1 MKSDSLK
8 IGTQNAPHRAL
19 YHALGLTEEEIE
31 RPLVGIV
38 SSYNEIVPGHMN
50 IDKIVDAV
58 KIGVAMAGGTPIVF
72 PAIAV
77 CDGIAMGHTGMKYSL
92 VTRDLIADS
101 TEAMALAH
109 GFDALVMVPNC
120 DKNVPGLLMAAA
132 RLNVPTVFVSGGP
145 MLAGHVDGAKTSFSS
160 ISEAVGEFNAGKI
173 TEEKL
178 REYAHLIVSVG
189 LNLQKGQTLILSSP
203 VECAPFARLCVSAAY
218 DLGAGE
224 VVLNW
229 TDDCIT
235 RERFLRAQDAAF
247 EMPRPW
253 RRAFFTDYANE
264 GAAYLRIDA
273 EDPETLLGVSPARLV
288 AAQRTSSAER
298 ETFDRLQMANGFPWC
313 VAGAPIAAWAR
324 KVFPDRSEGD
334 AVAALWDAILKTV
347 RVTGDGNAEARWR
360 EHIALLTARK
370 EKLNALRF
378 KSLHYTNS
386 LGTDLTIALPDD
398 HLWAAGNSET
408 PAGVGFVANLPT
420 EEIFTAPL
428 KTGVNGT
435 VCAALPLVN
444 NGSIIEDIRFTVR
457 EGRIVEAKASRGED
471 VLNAAIAV
479 DDGARYFGEV
489 ALVPYDS
496 PISNQKI
503 LFYNTLFDEN
513 AACHL
518 AFGEAYPEC
527 VEGGEAMS
535 KEELKAAGLNDSNT
549 HVDFM
554 VGTADLSIIGTTKDG
569 REIPV
574 FVNGNFAL

>member
-1 MKSDSLK
+1 M
-8 IGTQNAPHRAL
+8 
-19 YHALGLTEEEIE
+19 
-31 RPLVGIV
+31 
-38 SSYNEIVPGHMN
+38 
-50 IDKIVDAV
+50 
-58 KIGVAMAGGTPIVF
+58 
-72 PAIAV
+72 
-77 CDGIAMGHTGMKYSL
+77 
-92 VTRDLIADS
+92 
-101 TEAMALAH
+101 
-109 GFDALVMVPNC
+109 
-120 DKNVPGLLMAAA
+120 
-132 RLNVPTVFVSGGP
+132 
-145 MLAGHVDGAKTSFSS
+145 
-160 ISEAVGEFNAGKI
+160 
-173 TEEKL
+173 EEKL

-408 PAGVGFVANLPT
+408 PAGVSELLFH
-420 EEIFTAPL
+420 
-428 KTGVNGT
+428 
-435 VCAALPLVN
+435 
-444 NGSIIEDIRFTVR
+444 
-457 EGRIVEAKASRGED
+457 GRGR
-471 VLNAAIAV
+471 N
-479 DDGARYFGEV
+479 
-489 ALVPYDS
+489 
-496 PISNQKI
+496 
-503 LFYNTLFDEN
+503 EN
-513 AACHL
+513 ALLPVTSFPVKSEGAVAKNSLSHGFAAPAPSRREPDMTVSC
-518 AFGEAYPEC
+518 EASLI
-527 VEGGEAMS
+527 EGGGIA
-535 KEELKAAGLNDSNT
+535 
-549 HVDFM
+549 
-554 VGTADLSIIGTTKDG
+554 
-569 REIPV
+569 
-574 FVNGNFAL
+574 

>member
-1 MKSDSLK
+1 MD
-8 IGTQNAPHRAL
+8 T
-19 YHALGLTEEEIE
+19 
-31 RPLVGIV
+31 
-38 SSYNEIVPGHMN
+38 
-50 IDKIVDAV
+50 
-58 KIGVAMAGGTPIVF
+58 
-72 PAIAV
+72 
-77 CDGIAMGHTGMKYSL
+77 
-92 VTRDLIADS
+92 
-101 TEAMALAH
+101 
-109 GFDALVMVPNC
+109 
-120 DKNVPGLLMAAA
+120 
-132 RLNVPTVFVSGGP
+132 
-145 MLAGHVDGAKTSFSS
+145 
-160 ISEAVGEFNAGKI
+160 
-173 TEEKL
+173 KL
-178 REYAHLIVSVG
+178 QEYAKLLIEVG
-189 LNLQKGQTLILSSP
+189 LNVQKGQTLIISSP
-203 VECAPFARLCVSAAY
+203 VECASFARLCADAAY
-218 DLGAGE
+218 DAGCRE
-224 VVLNW
+224 VIMNW
-229 TDDCIT
+229 SDDYLS
-235 RERFLRAQDAAF
+235 RQKFLRADASVF
-247 EMPRPW
+247 DDTPEW
-253 RRAFFTDYANE
+253 REKFFTSYAE
-264 GAAYLRIDA
+264 MGAAYLAIA
-273 EDPETLLGVSPARLV
+273 ASDPETLKGVDPDRLV
-288 AAQRTSSAER
+288 RSQKSGSVLRK
-298 ETFDRLQMANGFPWC
+298 TFDRLQMANGFPWC

-386 LGTDLTIALPDD
+386 LGTDLTIELPDD

-496 PISNQKI
+496 PIRSSGL
-503 LFYNTLFDEN
+503 LFYNTLYDEN
-513 AACHL
+513 ASCHL

-527 VEGGEAMS
+527 IAGGERMTR
-535 KEELKAAGLNDSNT
+535 EELNAHGLNHSLT

-554 VGTADLSIIGTTKDG
+554 VGTADLSITGTTHDG
-569 REIPV
+569 RELPV
-574 FVNGNFAL
+574 FRSGNFAL

>member
-1 MKSDSLK
+1 MD
-8 IGTQNAPHRAL
+8 T
-19 YHALGLTEEEIE
+19 
-31 RPLVGIV
+31 
-38 SSYNEIVPGHMN
+38 
-50 IDKIVDAV
+50 
-58 KIGVAMAGGTPIVF
+58 
-72 PAIAV
+72 
-77 CDGIAMGHTGMKYSL
+77 
-92 VTRDLIADS
+92 
-101 TEAMALAH
+101 
-109 GFDALVMVPNC
+109 
-120 DKNVPGLLMAAA
+120 
-132 RLNVPTVFVSGGP
+132 
-145 MLAGHVDGAKTSFSS
+145 
-160 ISEAVGEFNAGKI
+160 
-173 TEEKL
+173 KL
-178 REYAHLIVSVG
+178 QEYAKLLIEVG
-189 LNLQKGQTLILSSP
+189 LNVQKGQTLIISSP
-203 VECAPFARLCVSAAY
+203 VECASFARLCADAAY
-218 DLGAGE
+218 DAGCRE
-224 VVLNW
+224 VIMNW
-229 TDDCIT
+229 SDDYLS
-235 RERFLRAQDAAF
+235 RQKFLRADASVF
-247 EMPRPW
+247 DDTPEW
-253 RRAFFTDYANE
+253 REKFFTSYAE
-264 GAAYLRIDA
+264 MGAAYLAIA
-273 EDPETLLGVSPARLV
+273 ASDPETLKGVDPDRLV
-288 AAQRTSSAER
+288 RSQKSGSVLRK
-298 ETFDRLQMANGFPWC
+298 TFDRLQMANGFPWC

-496 PISNQKI
+496 PIRSSGL
-503 LFYNTLFDEN
+503 LFYNTLYDEN
-513 AACHL
+513 ASCHL

-527 VEGGEAMS
+527 IAGGERMTR
-535 KEELKAAGLNDSNT
+535 EELNAHGLNHSLT

-554 VGTADLSIIGTTKDG
+554 VGTADLSITGTTHDG
-569 REIPV
+569 RELPV
-574 FVNGNFAL
+574 FRSGNFAL

>member
-1 MKSDSLK
+1 M
-8 IGTQNAPHRAL
+8 
-19 YHALGLTEEEIE
+19 
-31 RPLVGIV
+31 
-38 SSYNEIVPGHMN
+38 
-50 IDKIVDAV
+50 
-58 KIGVAMAGGTPIVF
+58 
-72 PAIAV
+72 
-77 CDGIAMGHTGMKYSL
+77 
-92 VTRDLIADS
+92 
-101 TEAMALAH
+101 
-109 GFDALVMVPNC
+109 
-120 DKNVPGLLMAAA
+120 
-132 RLNVPTVFVSGGP
+132 
-145 MLAGHVDGAKTSFSS
+145 
-160 ISEAVGEFNAGKI
+160 
-173 TEEKL
+173 EEKL

-273 EDPETLLGVSPARLV
+273 EDPETLLAYRPRGSSPRSAPRPPSARPLTGSRW
-288 AAQRTSSAER
+288 RTAFRGASR
-298 ETFDRLQMANGFPWC
+298 
-313 VAGAPIAAWAR
+313 GAPIAAWAR
-324 KVFPDRSEGD
+324 KVFPNRSEGD

-457 EGRIVEAKASRGED
+457 EGRIVEARASRGED

-496 PISNQKI
+496 PIRSSGL
-503 LFYNTLFDEN
+503 LFYNTLYDEN
-513 AACHL
+513 ASCHL

-527 VEGGEAMS
+527 IAGGERMTR
-535 KEELKAAGLNDSNT
+535 EELDAHGLNHSLT

-554 VGTADLSIIGTTKDG
+554 VGTADLSITGTTHDG
-569 REIPV
+569 RELPV
-574 FVNGNFAL
+574 FRSGNFAL

>member
-1 MKSDSLK
+1 M
-8 IGTQNAPHRAL
+8 
-19 YHALGLTEEEIE
+19 
-31 RPLVGIV
+31 
-38 SSYNEIVPGHMN
+38 
-50 IDKIVDAV
+50 
-58 KIGVAMAGGTPIVF
+58 
-72 PAIAV
+72 
-77 CDGIAMGHTGMKYSL
+77 
-92 VTRDLIADS
+92 
-101 TEAMALAH
+101 
-109 GFDALVMVPNC
+109 
-120 DKNVPGLLMAAA
+120 
-132 RLNVPTVFVSGGP
+132 
-145 MLAGHVDGAKTSFSS
+145 
-160 ISEAVGEFNAGKI
+160 
-173 TEEKL
+173 EEKL

-203 VECAPFARLCVSAAY
+203 VECAPFARLCASAAY

-229 TDDCIT
+229 TDDYIT

-247 EMPRPW
+247 ETPRPW

-428 KTGVNGT
+428 RTGINGT

-496 PISNQKI
+496 PIRQSGL

-518 AFGEAYPEC
+518 ALGAGFADTINDFEHRTLEEC
-527 VEGGEAMS
+527 RALGV
-535 KEELKAAGLNDSNT
+535 NDSMI
-549 HVDFM
+549 HEDFM
-554 VGTADLSIIGTTKDG
+554 IGSQDMDIDGLCEDG
-569 REIPV
+569 RVVPI
-574 FVNGNFAL
+574 FRKGNWAF

>member
-1 MKSDSLK
+1 MRRTPPLK
-8 IGTQNAPHRAL
+8 
-19 YHALGLTEEEIE
+19 
-31 RPLVGIV
+31 
-38 SSYNEIVPGHMN
+38 
-50 IDKIVDAV
+50 
-58 KIGVAMAGGTPIVF
+58 
-72 PAIAV
+72 
-77 CDGIAMGHTGMKYSL
+77 
-92 VTRDLIADS
+92 
-101 TEAMALAH
+101 
-109 GFDALVMVPNC
+109 
-120 DKNVPGLLMAAA
+120 
-132 RLNVPTVFVSGGP
+132 
-145 MLAGHVDGAKTSFSS
+145 
-160 ISEAVGEFNAGKI
+160 
-173 TEEKL
+173 
-178 REYAHLIVSVG
+178 
-189 LNLQKGQTLILSSP
+189 
-203 VECAPFARLCVSAAY
+203 
-218 DLGAGE
+218 
-224 VVLNW
+224 
-229 TDDCIT
+229 
-235 RERFLRAQDAAF
+235 
-247 EMPRPW
+247 RPW

-273 EDPETLLGVSPARLV
+273 ENPETLLGVSPVRLV

-386 LGTDLTIALPDD
+386 LGTDLTIQLPED
-398 HLWAAGNSET
+398 HLWAAGNSVMKN
-408 PAGVGFVANLPT
+408 GVEFVANMPT

-428 KTGVNGT
+428 KTGING
-435 VCAALPLVN
+435 VVYSAMPLVDSGN
-444 NGSIIEDIRFTVR
+444 IIDKFYFIIRD
-457 EGRIVEAKASRGED
+457 GKIVEAHAEKGEEF
-471 VLNAAIAV
+471 LKAAISV
-479 DDGARYFGEV
+479 DEGASYFGEV

-513 AACHL
+513 ASCHL

-527 VEGGEAMS
+527 IEGGESMTR
-535 KEELKAAGLNDSNT
+535 EEVQAHGLNYSLT

-554 VGTADLSIIGTTKDG
+554 VGTADLSIVGTTHDG

-574 FVNGNFAL
+574 FINGNFAI

>member
-1 MKSDSLK
+1 M
-8 IGTQNAPHRAL
+8 
-19 YHALGLTEEEIE
+19 
-31 RPLVGIV
+31 
-38 SSYNEIVPGHMN
+38 
-50 IDKIVDAV
+50 
-58 KIGVAMAGGTPIVF
+58 
-72 PAIAV
+72 
-77 CDGIAMGHTGMKYSL
+77 
-92 VTRDLIADS
+92 
-101 TEAMALAH
+101 
-109 GFDALVMVPNC
+109 
-120 DKNVPGLLMAAA
+120 
-132 RLNVPTVFVSGGP
+132 
-145 MLAGHVDGAKTSFSS
+145 
-160 ISEAVGEFNAGKI
+160 
-173 TEEKL
+173 EEKL
-178 REYAHLIVSVG
+178 REYAHLIVSAG

-203 VECAPFARLCVSAAY
+203 VECAPFARLCASAAY

-229 TDDCIT
+229 TDDYIT

-247 EMPRPW
+247 ETPRPW

-386 LGTDLTIALPDD
+386 LGTDLTIALSDD

-408 PAGVGFVANLPT
+408 SAGIGFVANLPT

-471 VLNAAIAV
+471 VLNAAISV

-496 PISNQKI
+496 PIRSSGL

-513 AACHL
+513 ACCHL
-518 AFGEAYPEC
+518 ALGMGFADTIRDFQSKTLEEC
-527 VEGGEAMS
+527 RSLGI
-535 KEELKAAGLNDSNT
+535 NDSMV
-549 HVDFM
+549 HEDFM
-554 VGTADLSIIGTTKDG
+554 IGSADLSIDGVCEDGKTVPLFRNGTWA
-569 REIPV
+569 
-574 FVNGNFAL
+574 F

>member
-1 MKSDSLK
+1 M
-8 IGTQNAPHRAL
+8 
-19 YHALGLTEEEIE
+19 
-31 RPLVGIV
+31 
-38 SSYNEIVPGHMN
+38 
-50 IDKIVDAV
+50 
-58 KIGVAMAGGTPIVF
+58 
-72 PAIAV
+72 
-77 CDGIAMGHTGMKYSL
+77 
-92 VTRDLIADS
+92 
-101 TEAMALAH
+101 
-109 GFDALVMVPNC
+109 
-120 DKNVPGLLMAAA
+120 
-132 RLNVPTVFVSGGP
+132 
-145 MLAGHVDGAKTSFSS
+145 
-160 ISEAVGEFNAGKI
+160 
-173 TEEKL
+173 EEKL

-273 EDPETLLGVSPARLV
+273 EDPET
-288 AAQRTSSAER
+288 
-298 ETFDRLQMANGFPWC
+298 
-313 VAGAPIAAWAR
+313 
-324 KVFPDRSEGD
+324 
-334 AVAALWDAILKTV
+334 
-347 RVTGDGNAEARWR
+347 
-360 EHIALLTARK
+360 
-370 EKLNALRF
+370 
-378 KSLHYTNS
+378 
-386 LGTDLTIALPDD
+386 
-398 HLWAAGNSET
+398 

-457 EGRIVEAKASRGED
+457 EGRIVEARASRGED

-496 PISNQKI
+496 PIRSSGL
-503 LFYNTLFDEN
+503 LFYNTLYDEN
-513 AACHL
+513 ASCHL

-527 VEGGEAMS
+527 IAGGERMTR
-535 KEELKAAGLNDSNT
+535 EELDAHGLNHSLT

-554 VGTADLSIIGTTKDG
+554 VGTADLSITGTTHDG
-569 REIPV
+569 RELPV
-574 FVNGNFAL
+574 FRSGNFAL

>member
-1 MKSDSLK
+1 M
-8 IGTQNAPHRAL
+8 
-19 YHALGLTEEEIE
+19 
-31 RPLVGIV
+31 
-38 SSYNEIVPGHMN
+38 
-50 IDKIVDAV
+50 
-58 KIGVAMAGGTPIVF
+58 
-72 PAIAV
+72 
-77 CDGIAMGHTGMKYSL
+77 
-92 VTRDLIADS
+92 
-101 TEAMALAH
+101 
-109 GFDALVMVPNC
+109 
-120 DKNVPGLLMAAA
+120 
-132 RLNVPTVFVSGGP
+132 
-145 MLAGHVDGAKTSFSS
+145 
-160 ISEAVGEFNAGKI
+160 
-173 TEEKL
+173 EEKL

-229 TDDCIT
+229 TDDYIT

-247 EMPRPW
+247 ETPRPW

-334 AVAALWDAILKTV
+334 AVVALWDAILKTV

-360 EHIALLTARK
+360 EH
-370 EKLNALRF
+370 
-378 KSLHYTNS
+378 
-386 LGTDLTIALPDD
+386 IALPDD

-496 PISNQKI
+496 PIRSSGL
-503 LFYNTLFDEN
+503 LFYNTLYDEN
-513 AACHL
+513 ASCHL

-527 VEGGEAMS
+527 IVGGERMTR
-535 KEELKAAGLNDSNT
+535 EELDAHGLNHSLT

-554 VGTADLSIIGTTKDG
+554 VGTADLSITGTTHDG
-569 REIPV
+569 RELPV
-574 FVNGNFAL
+574 FRSGNFAL

>member
-1 MKSDSLK
+1 M
-8 IGTQNAPHRAL
+8 
-19 YHALGLTEEEIE
+19 
-31 RPLVGIV
+31 
-38 SSYNEIVPGHMN
+38 
-50 IDKIVDAV
+50 
-58 KIGVAMAGGTPIVF
+58 
-72 PAIAV
+72 
-77 CDGIAMGHTGMKYSL
+77 
-92 VTRDLIADS
+92 
-101 TEAMALAH
+101 
-109 GFDALVMVPNC
+109 
-120 DKNVPGLLMAAA
+120 
-132 RLNVPTVFVSGGP
+132 
-145 MLAGHVDGAKTSFSS
+145 
-160 ISEAVGEFNAGKI
+160 
-173 TEEKL
+173 EEKL

-203 VECAPFARLCVSAAY
+203 VECAPFARLCASAAY

-229 TDDCIT
+229 TDDYIT

-247 EMPRPW
+247 ETPRAW

-298 ETFDRLQMANGFPWC
+298 EAFDRLQMANGFPWC

-386 LGTDLTIALPDD
+386 LGTDLTIELPDD

-496 PISNQKI
+496 PIRSSGL
-503 LFYNTLFDEN
+503 LFYNTLYDEN
-513 AACHL
+513 ASCHL

-527 VEGGEAMS
+527 IVGGERMTR
-535 KEELKAAGLNDSNT
+535 EELDATG
-549 HVDFM
+549 
-554 VGTADLSIIGTTKDG
+554 
-569 REIPV
+569 
-574 FVNGNFAL
+574 

>member
-1 MKSDSLK
+1 MD
-8 IGTQNAPHRAL
+8 T
-19 YHALGLTEEEIE
+19 
-31 RPLVGIV
+31 
-38 SSYNEIVPGHMN
+38 
-50 IDKIVDAV
+50 
-58 KIGVAMAGGTPIVF
+58 
-72 PAIAV
+72 
-77 CDGIAMGHTGMKYSL
+77 
-92 VTRDLIADS
+92 
-101 TEAMALAH
+101 
-109 GFDALVMVPNC
+109 
-120 DKNVPGLLMAAA
+120 
-132 RLNVPTVFVSGGP
+132 
-145 MLAGHVDGAKTSFSS
+145 
-160 ISEAVGEFNAGKI
+160 
-173 TEEKL
+173 KL
-178 REYAHLIVSVG
+178 QEYAKLLIEVG
-189 LNLQKGQTLILSSP
+189 LNVQKGQTLIISSP
-203 VECAPFARLCVSAAY
+203 VECASFARLCADAAY
-218 DLGAGE
+218 DAGCRE
-224 VVLNW
+224 VIMNW
-229 TDDCIT
+229 SDDYLS
-235 RERFLRAQDAAF
+235 RQKFLRADASVF
-247 EMPRPW
+247 DDTPEW
-253 RRAFFTDYANE
+253 REKFFTSYAE
-264 GAAYLRIDA
+264 MGAAYLAIA
-273 EDPETLLGVSPARLV
+273 ASDPETLKGVDPDRLV
-288 AAQRTSSAER
+288 RSQKSGSVLRK
-298 ETFDRLQMANGFPWC
+298 TFDRLQMANGFPWC

-386 LGTDLTIALPDD
+386 LGTDLTIELPDD

-428 KTGVNGT
+428 KMGANGT

-496 PISNQKI
+496 PIRSSGL
-503 LFYNTLFDEN
+503 LFYNTLYDEN
-513 AACHL
+513 ASCHL

-527 VEGGEAMS
+527 IAGGEQMTR
-535 KEELKAAGLNDSNT
+535 EELDAHGLNHSLT

-554 VGTADLSIIGTTKDG
+554 VGTADLSIVGTTHDG

-574 FVNGNFAL
+574 FINGNFAI

>member
-1 MKSDSLK
+1 M
-8 IGTQNAPHRAL
+8 
-19 YHALGLTEEEIE
+19 
-31 RPLVGIV
+31 
-38 SSYNEIVPGHMN
+38 
-50 IDKIVDAV
+50 
-58 KIGVAMAGGTPIVF
+58 
-72 PAIAV
+72 
-77 CDGIAMGHTGMKYSL
+77 
-92 VTRDLIADS
+92 
-101 TEAMALAH
+101 
-109 GFDALVMVPNC
+109 
-120 DKNVPGLLMAAA
+120 
-132 RLNVPTVFVSGGP
+132 
-145 MLAGHVDGAKTSFSS
+145 
-160 ISEAVGEFNAGKI
+160 
-173 TEEKL
+173 EEKL

-229 TDDCIT
+229 TDDYIT

-247 EMPRPW
+247 ETPRAW

-273 EDPETLLGVSPARLV
+273 EDPETLLGVSPVRLV

-457 EGRIVEAKASRGED
+457 EGRIVEARASRGED

-496 PISNQKI
+496 PIRSSGL
-503 LFYNTLFDEN
+503 LFYNTLYDEN
-513 AACHL
+513 ASCHL

-527 VEGGEAMS
+527 IAGGERMTR
-535 KEELKAAGLNDSNT
+535 EELDAQIQRKTEENTMNFKPIETDENVLVMPGAVVCGDVTVGEGTAFWFNSVCRAELQPIKIGKRCNIQDCAVIHNLCTLGDDVSVGHGAIVHGATVGDRVIVGMGAIVLDGAKIGDDCIIAAGAVVTGKMDAPAGSLLVGSPAVVAKPLNDKQKASCLENSELYYRKS
-549 HVDFM
+549 VEYRAFLAQQ
-554 VGTADLSIIGTTKDG
+554 GK
-569 REIPV
+569 
-574 FVNGNFAL
+574 